1 MTRTPASDRR
11 VQQIRPPEA
20 LLTTSALGRIDY
32 ADAFEVGI
40 EHPLDCS
47 AEDWMRT
54 ILEGAP
60 VHMRIRLLSAWSAI
74 GLKLRPPGS
83 SRTILGW
90 PIRATVADSVLL
102 GAHSRVGMPGE
113 LLLRRR
119 DGGLLF
125 ATFVRQD
132 NPIARKLW
140 STIEDSHVQTV
151 RSLLERVRG
160 YGVGAEGAGTGGAGG
175 AGATGAGAA
184 GAFGT

>member
-1 MTRTPASDRR
+1 MTKTQASEHR
-11 VQQIRPPEA
+11 VRQVHPVDA
-20 LLTTSALGRIDY
+20 LLSVSTLGRIDY

-40 EHPLDCS
+40 EHPLERS

-83 SRTILGW
+83 NRTILGW
-90 PIRATVADSVLL
+90 PIRDTVADSVLL
-102 GAHSRVGMPGE
+102 GAHSRIGMPGE

-132 NPIARKLW
+132 NPIARRLW

-151 RSLLERVRG
+151 RSLLERVRR
-160 YGVGAEGAGTGGAGG
+160 
-175 AGATGAGAA
+175 
-184 GAFGT
+184 